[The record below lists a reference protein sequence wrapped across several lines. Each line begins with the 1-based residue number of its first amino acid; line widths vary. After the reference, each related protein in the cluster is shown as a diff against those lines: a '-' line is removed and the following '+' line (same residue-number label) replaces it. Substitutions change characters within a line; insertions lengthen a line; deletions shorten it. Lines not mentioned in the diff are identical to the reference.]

1 MTIWIFGHSLCLP
14 FDLED
19 SRQGWPHK
27 LGQALAATV
36 QNHAEPAAD
45 NFYIYSSYQHVLPKI
60 AATDLVIV
68 GWSHPSRKSF
78 VLDPNNTKQLEIAE
92 QGLRYQIGTY
102 QLFRSHNPMSASV
115 SDWSNLEPRTQGNE
129 FFDTW
134 FSNYYSDFEQRTN
147 FRAYRHSL
155 AQTCPCPRIEF
166 YFSQES
172 VAPDQVTGAGFALD
186 WIIKHQA
193 YISPNN
199 CHFSVAGHRAWADHL
214 LDYLDHVID

>member
-19 SRQGWPHK
+19 SRQGWPHR

-45 NFYIYSSYQHVLPKI
+45 NFYIYSSYQEALPQI
-60 AATDLVIV
+60 APQDLVIV

-78 VLDPNNTKQLEIAE
+78 VLDTTNTKQLQAAE
-92 QGLRYQIGTY
+92 RGMIYRVGSR
-102 QLFRSHNPMSASV
+102 QLFRSQNALQASV
-115 SDWSNLEPRTQGNE
+115 NDWSNLRPKSQGNE

-134 FSNYYSDFEQRTN
+134 FDSYYSDFEQRTN

-155 AQTCPCPRIEF
+155 AQTCPARLIEF

-186 WIIKHQA
+186 WIIEHQA

-199 CHFSVAGHRAWADHL
+199 CHFSALGHRLWTEHL
-214 LDYLDHVID
+214 LDYLDHDID